1 MTSSLL
7 RNLRNLRIMVFHPRD
22 SDGELLTQQLQRIGC
37 QTVTMWPPLD
47 ELTETVDVA
56 FCAVRPDQMADAL
69 AWMGPEP
76 PIPIVALINY
86 ENPTVIEAALSM
98 GAMSVMMTPVRSS
111 DILSSLVTAKYQ
123 YKERRELR
131 RQVGRLER
139 KLLGVN
145 QISQAKA
152 ILART
157 HNVSDEHA
165 YRIMREQAMKKR
177 VATEEIARAIINAND
192 VLSYT
197 PTSEN

>member
-1 MTSSLL
+1 M
-7 RNLRNLRIMVFHPRD
+7 
-22 SDGELLTQQLQRIGC
+22 
-37 QTVTMWPPLD
+37 
-47 ELTETVDVA
+47 
-56 FCAVRPDQMADAL
+56 
-69 AWMGPEP
+69 
-76 PIPIVALINY
+76 
-86 ENPTVIEAALSM
+86 
-98 GAMSVMMTPVRSS
+98 
-111 DILSSLVTAKYQ
+111 
-123 YKERRELR
+123 
-131 RQVGRLER
+131 
-139 KLLGVN
+139 LGVN